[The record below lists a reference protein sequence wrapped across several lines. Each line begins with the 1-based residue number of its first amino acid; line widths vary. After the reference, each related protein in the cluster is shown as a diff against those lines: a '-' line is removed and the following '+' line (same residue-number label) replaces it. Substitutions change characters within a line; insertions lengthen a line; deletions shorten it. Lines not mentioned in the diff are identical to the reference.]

1 MADETTVAAAAAVT
15 SAYEAAAA
23 KREVPVLP
31 FVRDQLINAKTA
43 FLSGRGAEAPLE
55 LDIRG
60 NQAGIR
66 VIGRPFGPAD
76 LEAIS
81 EALAALDLPIV
92 ALHAGFNELGDSG
105 AALVAGMLQTHPV
118 QVLDLTAN
126 SISGVGVSALTSAL
140 PKCPSFHSLVLDLN
154 PIGDVGG
161 AAIASLV
168 GAHPN
173 LQHLSL
179 ARCELGIDSIIRISG
194 ALETTATLAHLD
206 LSEPRLSSRN
216 SEATQHLARALRGN
230 RSLRSLALRKF
241 PHLTDTSLEALVD
254 GMLDSGGGLTDLDL
268 GANSLAGPGGVLLA
282 KALETGGLGLRR
294 LLLAHCRIGDEGA
307 TALATVLGRGGV
319 TLDLLDVRSNSIGDR
334 GLAALAEAICI
345 IPGPGAGA
353 GGRGAAAAGP
363 AATGASES
371 PLRALRIAGNTM
383 PAGSV
388 AAAAVGRVLLAR
400 ATTTVVDVRAF
411 EVDGALQ
418 LAVE

>member
-1 MADETTVAAAAAVT
+1 MAEDALVAATAAVTAAYDAAAV
-15 SAYEAAAA
+15 

-31 FVRDQLINAKTA
+31 FVRDQLINARAALLT
-43 FLSGRGAEAPLE
+43 GRGAEAPLE

-66 VIGRPFGPAD
+66 AAGRPLGASD
-76 LEAIS
+76 LEAIAES
-81 EALAALDLPIV
+81 LAVLELPLV
-92 ALHAGFNELGDSG
+92 ALHAGFNELGDTG
-105 AALVAGMLQTHPV
+105 AVVVAALVQAHPI
-118 QVLDLTAN
+118 QVIDLTAN
-126 SISGVGVSALTSAL
+126 SIYGPGAEALAAAL
-140 PKCPSFHSLVLDLN
+140 PKCPSFHSLVFDLN
-154 PIGDVGG
+154 PIGEAGG
-161 AAIASLV
+161 AAVAGLIS
-168 GAHPN
+168 GHPN

-194 ALETTATLAHLD
+194 ALGTSATLAHID

-216 SEATQHLARALRGN
+216 SEATQHLARALRAN

-241 PHLTDTSLEALVD
+241 PHLTDASLEALVD
-254 GMLDSGGGLTDLDL
+254 GLLDSGGGLTDLDL
-268 GANSLAGPGGVLLA
+268 GSNALAGPAGVLLA

-294 LLLAHCRIGDEGA
+294 LLLPHCRIGDEGA

-319 TLDLLDVRSNSIGDR
+319 TLDLLDVRSNSVGDR

-345 IPGPGAGA
+345 IPAPGGRGGAGA
-353 GGRGAAAAGP
+353 GGDSGTAAA
-363 AATGASES
+363 
-371 PLRALRIAGNTM
+371 PLQALRIAGNTM

-388 AAAAVGRVLLAR
+388 AATAVGRVLLAR
-400 ATTTVVDVRAF
+400 ATTTMVDVRAF